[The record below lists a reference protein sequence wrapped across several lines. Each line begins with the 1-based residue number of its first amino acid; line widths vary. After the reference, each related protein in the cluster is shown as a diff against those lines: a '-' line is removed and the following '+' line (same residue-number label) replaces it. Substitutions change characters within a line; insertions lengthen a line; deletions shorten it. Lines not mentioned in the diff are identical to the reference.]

1 MSERSLLTRAA
12 WFVFVGWW
20 LTPVLVNVAWLV
32 GLTVVGLPLTVTLVN
47 LVPTALTL
55 KTPRSTVDSAGG
67 SGQRSLPV
75 RAAYFVVVGWWL
87 SLLWANVATV
97 LAVTVLGLPLAVW
110 MLHRLPFVLSLYRFD
125 G

>member
-1 MSERSLLTRAA
+1 MTERSLLTRAL

-20 LTPVLVNVAWLV
+20 LTPVLVNVAWLL
-32 GLTVVGLPLTVTLVN
+32 GLTVILLPISVKLIN

-55 KTPRSTVDSAGG
+55 KTPESTVDPESAR
-67 SGQRSLPV
+67 GQRNLLI
-75 RAAYFVVVGWWL
+75 RLIWFVFVGWWA
-87 SLLWANVATV
+87 SFIWANLAN
-97 LAVTVLGLPLAVW
+97 LFAVTIIGLPVAIW

>member
-1 MSERSLLTRAA
+1 MGQHLLLTRAL

-20 LTPVLVNVAWLV
+20 LTPVLANAAWAL
-32 GLTVVGLPLTVTLVN
+32 GLTVVLLPVSVKLIN

-55 KTPRSTVDSAGG
+55 KTPRSTLDPDGG
-67 SGQRSLPV
+67 RGQHGLLVRSI
-75 RAAYFVVVGWWL
+75 YFVFVGWWL
-87 SLLWANVATV
+87 AFLWANVAAA
-97 LAVTVLGLPLAVW
+97 LAVTVVGLPVAVW